1 MNRDFS
7 YNMGE
12 KIGTV
17 VGKNIL
23 LDTEI
28 ISGDGITFV
37 SKDYT
42 SLGGTYIGRIN
53 VLSVNEERKIA
64 YKDEK
69 IILNYPEGTKYIFR
83 NYNKK
88 LNDIVSKNLKI
99 SDKKLAINFK
109 ILAKLEQK
117 IELLAF
123 IKDEYENK
131 LLEVKEISNIS
142 PQLAQKRAT
151 TEEDII
157 SKLSEIGDSE
167 FSIDNIELDI
177 DKNIF
182 IPLSELK
189 TLKRNIVDKFRES
202 LISFYRRNLDD
213 DLKKLGKNYYNIEIE
228 KDEPKKLEIRCI
240 VSNDEQENYLKEVQD
255 NFSIKSIYRRTY
267 DLAKQS
273 NLKKHNLD
281 NKLASNFYELLE
293 NNNSDVMLNWNLNI
307 VNSYTIKVLEN
318 INKLESFII
327 SPEINFSKIR
337 TLGKTRL
344 KKALLIYSK
353 LKGMTIDVDLNN
365 SEDITITN
373 KENDNFIIKRNE
385 YGTELFL
392 EKALNIINIMEDI
405 EKMNV
410 DIVVLE
416 FTTEKI
422 EEISKILKQL
432 KTKKGVYR
440 EYNYKRG
447 VY

>member
-1 MNRDFS
+1 M
-7 YNMGE
+7 
-12 KIGTV
+12 
-17 VGKNIL
+17 
-23 LDTEI
+23 
-28 ISGDGITFV
+28 
-37 SKDYT
+37 
-42 SLGGTYIGRIN
+42 
-53 VLSVNEERKIA
+53 
-64 YKDEK
+64 
-69 IILNYPEGTKYIFR
+69 
-83 NYNKK
+83 
-88 LNDIVSKNLKI
+88 
-99 SDKKLAINFK
+99 
-109 ILAKLEQK
+109 
-117 IELLAF
+117 
-123 IKDEYENK
+123 
-131 LLEVKEISNIS
+131 
-142 PQLAQKRAT
+142 
-151 TEEDII
+151 
-157 SKLSEIGDSE
+157 
-167 FSIDNIELDI
+167 
-177 DKNIF
+177 
-182 IPLSELK
+182 SELK